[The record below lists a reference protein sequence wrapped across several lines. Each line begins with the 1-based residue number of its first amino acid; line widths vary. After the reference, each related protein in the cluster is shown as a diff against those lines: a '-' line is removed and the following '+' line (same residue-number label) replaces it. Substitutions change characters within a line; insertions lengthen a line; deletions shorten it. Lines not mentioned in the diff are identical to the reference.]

1 MNNALQPVITQAG
14 WQAAILAENAE
25 LKIVIDSIALG
36 DKSYTVTGDETELQ
50 HECARV
56 AIAQSAAITAQQLQ
70 LTALVTGNDE
80 YWVREIGIYLE
91 EGTLFA
97 LWSDP
102 ANPLAYKAQ
111 NVDLVLTLDLVLT
124 ALPSDNITVI
134 TQGTAAPLSMA
145 REFAMLATTCIDTL
159 RRQIQM
165 NSKLNL

>member
-14 WQAAILAENAE
+14 WQAAIRAENAE
-25 LKIVIDSIALG
+25 LKIVIHSIALG
-36 DKSYTVTGDETELQ
+36 DKSYTVSGNETELQ
-50 HECARV
+50 HECTRV
-56 AIAQSAAITAQQLQ
+56 AIAQSAAITEQQLQ

-102 ANPLAYKAQ
+102 DNPLAYKAQ

-124 ALPSDNITVI
+124 ALPSDNITII
-134 TQGTAAPLSMA
+134 TQGSAAPLSMA
-145 REFAMLATTCIDTL
+145 CEFAMLATTCIDTL